1 MIIMNHRLKARCFK
15 VILRVAKYLMLFD
28 KPVEVNSF
36 RSFEEED
43 FNITVDLA

>member
-1 MIIMNHRLKARCFK
+1 
-15 VILRVAKYLMLFD
+15 MLFD

-43 FNITVDLA
+43 FNITVDLAWIWKTIGGQEIKR